1 MIFVY
6 SLGRFL
12 FYEGHFEKNQAVLLS
27 PPSQNY
33 PFSVAKHLQHQ
44 RCEAA
49 ESHPKNTSDVTHTTT
64 MDKNLQHKRH
74 TLAHLL
80 AAAVLEKY
88 PHAKLTLG
96 PAIDTGFYY
105 DVDFS
110 AGATPGEADLKSLQK
125 SMKKLMNKW
134 HEFSHQE
141 VSADHAKE
149 VFAGNQYKVELIDEI
164 ASKGEPITLYTCGD
178 FTDLCRGGHVEN
190 PKAEIAMDAFKLD
203 KIAGA
208 YWRGDEK
215 NPMLTRI
222 YGIAF
227 DTKQELEEYE
237 EQLRQAKARDHRKIG
252 KELDLFTFSE
262 LVGPG
267 LPLFTPNGTL
277 MRDLIVDKIAKIQAK
292 YGYTKVTIPHITKSD
307 LYKTSG
313 HWEKFGDELFKVK
326 GQSDAE
332 FVIKPMNCPHHTQIF
347 CSKQRSYKELPIRYA
362 ETTMV
367 YRDEQAGELIGLGRV
382 RSITQDDGHVFC
394 TLDHID
400 QEVENIVHVIKEF
413 YQSLNMY
420 QEGKF
425 WVSLSVSDPSEPEKY
440 LGDQD
445 NWKKA
450 ETMLENVA
458 KKLQLPYKRIA
469 GEAAFY
475 GPKLDFMFYDAI
487 GRERQLATAQLD
499 FVMPERFDLEY
510 TDNEGNKQR
519 PVMIHRAIAG
529 SLERFMAI
537 MIEHFA
543 GNFPLWLCPAQV
555 AVIPVAEVHGEYAQT
570 IHLAL
575 TEAGFRAE
583 IDTSN
588 ESMGKKIRT
597 AKNMKLPYFL
607 VIGDK
612 EVASNTVTVESRDTG
627 ESTSMTLLDFLVK
640 LNAEADV

>member
-1 MIFVY
+1 M
-6 SLGRFL
+6 
-12 FYEGHFEKNQAVLLS
+12 NQQL
-27 PPSQNY
+27 
-33 PFSVAKHLQHQ
+33 
-44 RCEAA
+44 E
-49 ESHPKNTSDVTHTTT
+49 
-64 MDKNLQHKRH
+64 HKRH

-80 AAAVLEKY
+80 AAAVLQEY

-105 DVDFS
+105 DIDFS
-110 AGATPGEADLKSLQK
+110 AGDAPGDADLKKIQK
-125 SMKKLMNKW
+125 GMKKLINKW
-134 HEFSHQE
+134 TEFTHEE
-141 VSADHAKE
+141 VSAEKARE
-149 VFAGNQYKVELIDEI
+149 VFAGNEFKLELIDEI
-164 ASKGEPITLYTCGD
+164 ESKGETITLYTCGD
-178 FTDLCRGGHVEN
+178 FTDLCRGGHCEN
-190 PKAEIAMDAFKLD
+190 PKEELAMDACKLD

-222 YGIAF
+222 YGVAF
-227 DTKQELEEYE
+227 ETKEDLEAYE
-237 EQLRQAKARDHRKIG
+237 EQMRQAKERDHRKIG

-277 MRDLIVDKIAKIQAK
+277 MRDLIVDKIMHIQAK

-313 HWEKFGDELFKVK
+313 HWDKFGDELFKVK
-326 GQSDAE
+326 GKSDAE
-332 FVIKPMNCPHHTQIF
+332 FVMKPMNCPHHTQIF
-347 CSKQRSYKELPIRYA
+347 DSRPRSYKELPIRYA

-394 TLDHID
+394 TFDQID

-413 YQSLNMY
+413 YQALDMY
-420 QEGKF
+420 KEGKF
-425 WVSLSVSDPSEPEKY
+425 WVSLSVSDPNDPEKY
-440 LGDQD
+440 LGDKA

-450 ETMLENVA
+450 EDMLENVA
-458 KKLQLPYKRIA
+458 KKLELPYKRVE

-499 FVMPERFDLEY
+499 FVMPERFGLEY

-543 GNFPLWLCPAQV
+543 GNFPLWLCPSQI
-555 AVIPVAEVHGEYAQT
+555 AVIPVADTHNEYAQEVY
-570 IHLAL
+570 
-575 TEAGFRAE
+575 EAITQAGYRAE
-583 IDTSN
+583 IDTSK
-588 ESMGKKIRT
+588 ESMGKKIRN

-607 VIGDK
+607 VLGDK
-612 EVASNTVTVESRDTG
+612 EVEANTLTVESRDSG
-627 ESTSMTLLDFLVK
+627 ESISITLDEFILK
-640 LNAEADV
+640 LNTEMDV

>member
-1 MIFVY
+1 M
-6 SLGRFL
+6 
-12 FYEGHFEKNQAVLLS
+12 
-27 PPSQNY
+27 
-33 PFSVAKHLQHQ
+33 
-44 RCEAA
+44 
-49 ESHPKNTSDVTHTTT
+49 ES
-64 MDKNLQHKRH
+64 NLEHKRH

-105 DVDFS
+105 DIDFGD
-110 AGATPGEADLKSLQK
+110 GAAPGEDDLKSLQK
-125 SMKKLMNKW
+125 SMKKLINKW
-134 HEFSHQE
+134 TEFTHEE
-141 VSADHAKE
+141 VTADKAKE
-149 VFAGNQYKVELIDEI
+149 VFAGNEYKLELIEEI
-164 ASKGEPITLYTCGD
+164 AGKGEAITLYTCGG

-190 PKAEIAMDAFKLD
+190 PKDEITTDAFKLD

-222 YGIAF
+222 YGVAF
-227 DTKQELEEYE
+227 DTKEELEAYE
-237 EQLRQAKARDHRKIG
+237 KQQEEAKARDHRKLG

-277 MRDLIVDKIAKIQAK
+277 MRDLIVDKIMQIQAK

-332 FVIKPMNCPHHTQIF
+332 FVMKPMNCPHHTQIF
-347 CSKQRSYKELPIRYA
+347 NSRPRSYKELPIRYA

-394 TLDHID
+394 RFDQID

-413 YQSLNMY
+413 YQTLGMY
-420 QEGKF
+420 EEGKF
-425 WVSLSVSDPSEPEKY
+425 WVSLSVSDPAEPEKY
-440 LGDQD
+440 LGDKD
-445 NWKKA
+445 GWKQA
-450 ETMLENVA
+450 EDMLESVA
-458 KKLQLPYKRIA
+458 KKLELPYKRVE

-475 GPKLDFMFYDAI
+475 GPKLDFMFFDAI

-499 FVMPERFDLEY
+499 FVMPERFSLEY
-510 TDNEGNKQR
+510 TDNEGKKQT

-537 MIEHFA
+537 MIEYFA
-543 GNFPLWLCPAQV
+543 GNFPLWLSPTQV
-555 AVIPVAEVHGEYAQT
+555 GVIPVAETHQAYAQEVAAT
-570 IHLAL
+570 LE
-575 TEAGFRAE
+575 TAGLR
-583 IDTSN
+583 IDYN
-588 ESMGKKIRT
+588 AGNDSMGKKIRA
-597 AKNMKLPYFL
+597 AKQAKLPYFV

-612 EVASNTVTVESRDTG
+612 EVEAKSVTLESRDTS
-627 ESTSMTLLDFLVK
+627 ESETLSLEDAVTK
-640 LNAEADV
+640 LTQEASV

>member
-1 MIFVY
+1 M
-6 SLGRFL
+6 
-12 FYEGHFEKNQAVLLS
+12 E
-27 PPSQNY
+27 QN
-33 PFSVAKHLQHQ
+33 L
-44 RCEAA
+44 E
-49 ESHPKNTSDVTHTTT
+49 
-64 MDKNLQHKRH
+64 HKRH

-105 DVDFS
+105 DIDFS
-110 AGATPGEADLKSLQK
+110 GGEAPGDGDLKDIQK
-125 SMKKLMNKW
+125 SMKKLINKW
-134 HEFSHQE
+134 TEFTHEE
-141 VSADHAKE
+141 VSADEAKKR
-149 VFAGNQYKVELIDEI
+149 FAGNEYKLELIDEI
-164 ASKGEPITLYTCGD
+164 ESKGEKITLYTCGG
-178 FTDLCRGGHVEN
+178 FTDLCRGGHSEN
-190 PKAEIAMDAFKLD
+190 PKEEIAMDAFKLD
-203 KIAGA
+203 KVAGA

-222 YGIAF
+222 YGLAF
-227 DTKQELEEYE
+227 DTKEELEAYE
-237 EQLRQAKARDHRKIG
+237 TQQEEAKARDHRKLG

-277 MRDLIVDKIAKIQAK
+277 MRDLIVDKIMQIQAK

-332 FVIKPMNCPHHTQIF
+332 FVMKPMNCPHHTQIF
-347 CSKQRSYKELPIRYA
+347 DSRPRSYKELPIRYA

-394 TLDHID
+394 RFDQID

-413 YQSLNMY
+413 YQTLGMY
-420 QEGKF
+420 EEGKF
-425 WVSLSVSDPSEPEKY
+425 WVSLSVSDPNDPDGY
-440 LGDQD
+440 LGDKG
-445 NWKKA
+445 NWEKA

-458 KKLQLPYKRIA
+458 KRLDLPYTRVE

-475 GPKLDFMFYDAI
+475 GPKLDFMFFDAI

-499 FVMPERFDLEY
+499 FVMPERFGLEF
-510 TDNEGNKQR
+510 TNDKGEKER

-543 GNFPLWLCPAQV
+543 GKFPLWLSPVQV
-555 AVIPVAEVHGEYAQT
+555 GIIPVADAHHAYAGG
-570 IHLAL
+570 IAGAL
-575 TEAGFRAE
+575 EAAGLR
-583 IDTSN
+583 IDYDDSN
-588 ESMGKKIRT
+588 DSMGKKIRA
-597 AKNMKLPYFL
+597 AKQAKLPYFI

-612 EVASNTVTVESRDTG
+612 EVEAKTVTLESRDTG
-627 ESTSMTLLDFLVK
+627 EPETLTLDALIAK
-640 LNAEADV
+640 LSAEANV